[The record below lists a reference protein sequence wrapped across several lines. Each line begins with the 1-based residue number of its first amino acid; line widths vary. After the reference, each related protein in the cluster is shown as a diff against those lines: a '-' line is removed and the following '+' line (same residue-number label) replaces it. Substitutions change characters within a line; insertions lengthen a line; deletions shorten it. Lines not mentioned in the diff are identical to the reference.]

1 MSGVRTTAKPYF
13 GVAASTTHGEGP
25 RYGRHGPT
33 IWACVPRCRSR
44 PGPTI
49 WASRSVAGRRPRSRP
64 ARARDARPRPRSWP
78 RSRCCSPRPSRS
90 RSNWATSA
98 SRMRRPS
105 TSSRSSRSGSQSGT
119 WAAIATALI
128 SFLAYDLLLTQPR
141 FSLVVSDPREWLD
154 LLLFLFVAIAIGRL
168 VAIQHGR
175 AEESDARAREASSLF
190 AMSRLLA
197 TADSADQAAPELARR
212 LAADAGLRRVWIAV
226 GDHGRQA
233 IVADTDPAV
242 PIPASAVLSTL
253 VRTPGDEP
261 ARWVRTHEAGRGKE
275 PLGGGLQVLKVRIET
290 SSGDGSAE
298 SSGVLGSIGASA
310 TARAGCRH
318 APRRAHPGPRRRPD
332 RALVATRS
340 ASPGGDRRRDR
351 PTGRR
356 AQDRTDRLGVA

>member
-1 MSGVRTTAKPYF
+1 MSIPPRPDDLGLAIR
-13 GVAASTTHGEGP
+13 GWAAAAFP
-25 RYGRHGPT
+25 
-33 IWACVPRCRSR
+33 SR
-44 PGPTI
+44 P
-49 WASRSVAGRRPRSRP
+49 
-64 ARARDARPRPRSWP
+64 
-78 RSRCCSPRPSRS
+78 SPRRAAAAAVLAAVTLLL
-90 RSNWATSA
+90 ATALAIALESGDIGIEDA
-98 SRMRRPS
+98 SPVYLLAVVAV
-105 TSSRSSRSGSQSGT
+105 GSQFGT

-242 PIPASAVLSTL
+242 PIPASAVL
-253 VRTPGDEP
+253 
-261 ARWVRTHEAGRGKE
+261 THA
-275 PLGGGLQVLKVRIET
+275 
-290 SSGDGSAE
+290 
-298 SSGVLGSIGASA
+298 
-310 TARAGCRH
+310 
-318 APRRAHPGPRRRPD
+318 RPD
-332 RALVATRS
+332 AR
-340 ASPGGDRRRDR
+340 
-351 PTGRR
+351 
-356 AQDRTDRLGVA
+356 